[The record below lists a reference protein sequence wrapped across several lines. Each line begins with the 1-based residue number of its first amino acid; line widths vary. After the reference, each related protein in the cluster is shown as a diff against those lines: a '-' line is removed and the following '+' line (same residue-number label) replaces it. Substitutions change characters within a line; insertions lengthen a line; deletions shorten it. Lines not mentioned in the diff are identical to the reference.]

1 MISILT
7 QATVYEEE
15 EVRRGLQQYDQ
26 NAEIEISKLIFY
38 PYYFFEY
45 EISVGGLLK
54 LKGKTACTVDAL
66 SGHGALIDMTPEF
79 SNRSIQSE
87 QLPSI
92 QINEEEAVKVAG
104 NFIFQNASSKGK
116 FLTVPKIKELGVTQ
130 FYRPFWLAEYAHKR
144 EGQSQQLIVD
154 AVSGSYHPL

>member
-1 MISILT
+1 MIPILT
-7 QATVYEEE
+7 QVPVYEEE
-15 EVRRGLQQYDQ
+15 EVRRGLQQYDK
-26 NAEIEISKLIFY
+26 NAEIEISRLIFY
-38 PYYFFEY
+38 PYYFLEY

-66 SGHGALIDMTPEF
+66 SGHGALVDTSPEL
-79 SNRSIQSE
+79 SKRSIKSE

-92 QINEEEAVKVAG
+92 QINEVEAVKVAG

-116 FLTVPKIKELGVTQ
+116 FITIPKIKALGCTQ
-130 FYRPFWLAEYAHKR
+130 FYRPFWLAEYALQR
-144 EGQSQQLIVD
+144 EGKRQHLIVD